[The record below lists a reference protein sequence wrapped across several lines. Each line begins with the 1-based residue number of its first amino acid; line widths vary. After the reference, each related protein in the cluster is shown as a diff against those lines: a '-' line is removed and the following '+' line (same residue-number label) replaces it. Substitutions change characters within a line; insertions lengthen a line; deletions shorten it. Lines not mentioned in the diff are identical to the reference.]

1 MPLLKDDHYT
11 IEDIYALPEGKRA
24 ELIDGQ
30 IYDMAPPSYQ
40 HQRLVMELSSTLRN
54 YIKSKGGPCEV
65 LPAPFAVFLNQD
77 DYNYVE
83 PDISVICDPSKIN
96 DKGCNGAP
104 DFIIEIVSPSS
115 QRMDYLTKLF
125 KYRTAGVREYWIVNP
140 LKQTIQVYSFE
151 GTEDSTQYSFDDEVT
166 VTIYGDLK
174 ICIAGDITHSRV
186 AKSNMQ
192 ILKRLGAQLYF
203 AGPAEWYSNEFDV
216 YGQHVA
222 IDDVIEDLDVLMLLR
237 VQHERHG
244 DDKGFSKEDYHA
256 LYGLTEE
263 RYAKLAD
270 QAIIM
275 HPAPVNRDVE
285 IADSLVEAPKAR
297 IVAQM
302 QNGVFVR
309 MAIIEAILNG
319 KA

>member
-1 MPLLKDDHYT
+1 MKNCDKNT
-11 IEDIYALPEGKRA
+11 IEFYKMSSDVLMERAAQGILTACLICVDLPEGKRA

-174 ICIAGDITHSRV
+174 ICIADL
-186 AKSNMQ
+186 
-192 ILKRLGAQLYF
+192 LK
-203 AGPAEWYSNEFDV
+203 
-216 YGQHVA
+216 
-222 IDDVIEDLDVLMLLR
+222 
-237 VQHERHG
+237 
-244 DDKGFSKEDYHA
+244 
-256 LYGLTEE
+256 
-263 RYAKLAD
+263 
-270 QAIIM
+270 
-275 HPAPVNRDVE
+275 
-285 IADSLVEAPKAR
+285 
-297 IVAQM
+297 
-302 QNGVFVR
+302 
-309 MAIIEAILNG
+309 
-319 KA
+319 